1 MPPNLTEQQKNQ
13 LSKLEPALHKAV
25 YCSDYNKAKELAV
38 EIQQLL
44 RVTGH
49 ETRLM
54 QSKNWLFE
62 AALNAG
68 EVRTA
73 ETGFRGVLKKT
84 NSGTKIHLEAMA
96 LLVVCLLRLKK
107 ISEAEVLI
115 PKVLNSKNIK
125 TPEKRRIFLL
135 NVTKRF
141 EMEGF
146 ISAVRNLESE
156 NLNIQEIDNEA
167 VEAIKTNKSEQELY
181 LQIAAALPNSVIDYV
196 NRIDRASRK
205 QLTLIELKY
214 LPAPKN
220 LEKNAEQGKGFF
232 DSLKLVIW
240 KSICDPQSEIYKAW
254 YTNGMSH
261 VLSKKYYTFAVTA
274 VLLELGFA
282 IKAIAVPVIAL
293 LIKFGLEVYC
303 ERYKPAEI
311 LDGTIR

>member
-1 MPPNLTEQQKNQ
+1 MPPNLTEQQKIR
-13 LSKLEPALHKAV
+13 LALLEPALHKAV
-25 YCSDYNKAKELAV
+25 YCSDYNAAKSLAT
-38 EIQQLL
+38 EIQGLL
-44 RVTGH
+44 RATGH

-68 EVRTA
+68 ELHTA
-73 ETGFRGVLKKT
+73 ESGFRGVLKKT
-84 NSGTKIHLEAMA
+84 NPSTKIHLEAMA

-107 ISEAEVLI
+107 ISEAETLI

-125 TPEKRRIFLL
+125 TPEKRRVFLL

-167 VEAIKTNKSEQELY
+167 VEAIKANKSEQELY

-196 NRIDRASRK
+196 NRIDKASRK
-205 QLTLIELKY
+205 QLTLVELKY

-220 LEKNAEQGKGFF
+220 LEKSVEQGKSFF

-254 YTNGMSH
+254 YTNGMSQ
-261 VLSKKYYTFAVTA
+261 VLSKKYYTFAVTT
-274 VLLELGFA
+274 VLFELGFA

-303 ERYKPAEI
+303 EKYKPVEI
-311 LDGTIR
+311 LDGSIR